1 MAQTETKTLNFSRIK
16 GALNLLRIANL
27 SVEVLTKAAALNQ
40 EALVL
45 KDENGR
51 PEFILTVN
59 NNETTYATSHVLS
72 INSDQYE
79 DNVVIAEINSDNVDA
94 TTIRVVKY
102 ATELYNK
109 AQELAKNYDEALKN
123 ITTI

>member
-1 MAQTETKTLNFSRIK
+1 MAQTETKALNFSRIK
-16 GALNLLRIANL
+16 GALNLLRITNL
-27 SVEVLTKAAALNQ
+27 NVEVLTKAAALNQ

-51 PEFILTVN
+51 PDFVLTIN
-59 NNETTYATSHVLS
+59 NNETTYATPYVLS
-72 INSDQYE
+72 INSNQYE
-79 DNVVIAEINSDNVDA
+79 DNVVIAEISSDNVDA

-109 AQELAKNYDEALKN
+109 AQELAKSYDEALKN